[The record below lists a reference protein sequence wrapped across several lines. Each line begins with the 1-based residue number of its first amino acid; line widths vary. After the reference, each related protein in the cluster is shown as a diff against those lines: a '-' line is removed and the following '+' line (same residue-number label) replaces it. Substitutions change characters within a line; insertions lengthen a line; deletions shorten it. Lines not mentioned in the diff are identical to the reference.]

1 MKSFF
6 NNPKVA
12 IPAILVIAVIAG
24 FFTFRSVGKAPIV
37 NIPAASSTQTD
48 GTVVTNSSD
57 NVFDLAFP
65 KGGRVSTVSLQV
77 GAHVTKGQVL
87 ATLEANDALGGV
99 TQAKG
104 ALELAQ
110 AQYASLDVQYANA
123 KKQQDVLV
131 QNAYR
136 TMLSN
141 GLAAVP
147 TVQDDSHTPTISGT
161 YSCDSTGSYVIA
173 PYASGTNSGY
183 SFTYSG
189 LEKGGGEIT
198 FNTPQPLGT
207 CGLFVTFQ
215 KGFSGATKWTV
226 SIPNT
231 QSASYVTNKNNYD
244 LALTTR
250 DQVLSQYAAN
260 LGKNGSSAANTA
272 KAAVD
277 SAEGVYQAAL
287 GAYQTNVIV
296 APVNGTVSFV
306 DQDLKSGQ
314 SVTANKTVISIT
326 TK

>member
-1 MKSFF
+1 MKLFF
-6 NNPKVA
+6 NNPKIA
-12 IPAILVIAVIAG
+12 IPVLFIVAVIAG
-24 FFTFRSVGKAPIV
+24 FLLFHSIGKAPTV
-37 NIPAASSTQTD
+37 NIPATTNAGTD
-48 GTVVTNSSD
+48 GTVITNSS
-57 NVFDLAFP
+57 NNSVDLAFP
-65 KGGRVSTVSLQV
+65 KGGRVAQVSVKV
-77 GAHVTKGQVL
+77 GARVTKGQIL
-87 ATLEANDALGGV
+87 ATLEANDALGTV

-136 TMLSN
+136 TMLSS
-141 GLAAVP
+141 GLAAIP
-147 TVQDDSHTPTISGT
+147 SVQDDSHTPTVSGT
-161 YSCDSTGSYVIA
+161 YTCGEIGNYVIE
-173 PYASGTNSGY
+173 PYPSGSNSGF

-198 FNTPQPLGT
+198 FSTPQPLGS
-207 CGLFVTFQ
+207 CGLYITFT
-215 KGFSGATKWTV
+215 KGFAGATKWTV
-226 SIPNT
+226 NIPNT
-231 QSASYVTNKNNYD
+231 QSVGYITNKNNYD
-244 LALTTR
+244 LAISTR

-296 APVNGTVSFV
+296 APANGTISFI
-306 DQDLKSGQ
+306 DNDLKTGQ
-314 SVTANKTVISIT
+314 SVTQNKTVISIT